1 MLYCSHFQKIWK
13 RAETISQEGKKMMTL
28 LITLAILYVTLGLT
42 SFVFRVS
49 FGLFKVLFSVG
60 LLFVCPVLFIIALA
74 TGLLHS
80 GWFWILL
87 ILFICFGSRRRT
99 V

>member
-1 MLYCSHFQKIWK
+1 MEARRNNL
-13 RAETISQEGKKMMTL
+13 TGEGKKMMTL